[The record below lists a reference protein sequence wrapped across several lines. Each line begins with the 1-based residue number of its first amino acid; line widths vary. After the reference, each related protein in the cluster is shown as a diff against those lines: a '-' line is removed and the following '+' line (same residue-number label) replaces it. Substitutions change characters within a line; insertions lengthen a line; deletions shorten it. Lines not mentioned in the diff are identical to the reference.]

1 MNKKEEIKTLPEVVA
16 HLAEST
22 KHLAYSTE
30 QLFGTA
36 FKQIDELNE
45 KVNKIERL
53 LRPRGVDK

>member
-1 MNKKEEIKTLPEVVA
+1 MSKDNPETLPEVVA

-36 FKQIDELNE
+36 FKQIDNLSE
-45 KVNKIERL
+45 KVDKIERL